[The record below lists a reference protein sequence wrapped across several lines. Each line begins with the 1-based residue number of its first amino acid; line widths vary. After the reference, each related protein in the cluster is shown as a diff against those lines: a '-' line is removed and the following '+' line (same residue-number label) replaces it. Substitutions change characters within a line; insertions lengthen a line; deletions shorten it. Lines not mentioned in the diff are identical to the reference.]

1 MNENELSK
9 IVIDAAINVHRELG
23 PGLLESAYEHYLT
36 YELIQREVDVKFQVP
51 VPLIYKGIKLD
62 CGYRLDL
69 IIENKLII
77 EVKSVEALT
86 DIHMAQMLT
95 YLRLSNCRLGL
106 LLKFNVILLKSGIK
120 RVALNL

>member
-23 PGLLESAYEHYLT
+23 PGLLESAYEHCLT

-69 IIENKLII
+69 IIENKLIV
-77 EVKSVEALT
+77 EVKSVEALN

-95 YLRLSNCRLGL
+95 YLRLSNCKLGL
-106 LLKFNVILLKSGIK
+106 LLNFNVILLKSGIK

>member
-23 PGLLESAYEHYLT
+23 PGLLESAYEHCLT

-69 IIENKLII
+69 IIKNKLIV

-106 LLKFNVILLKSGIK
+106 LLNFNVILLKSGIK